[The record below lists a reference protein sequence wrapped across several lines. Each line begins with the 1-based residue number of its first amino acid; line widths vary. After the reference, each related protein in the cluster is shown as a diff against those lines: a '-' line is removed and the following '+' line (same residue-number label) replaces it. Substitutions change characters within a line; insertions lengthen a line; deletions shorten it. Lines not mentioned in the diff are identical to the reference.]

1 MASKGYMQHK
11 WRKIN
16 NNLVKND
23 RKGKECVTRIKEWPE
38 GSPVDAHQP
47 ARLVKNP

>member
-23 RKGKECVTRIKEWPE
+23 RKGKKCVTRIKEWPG
-38 GSPVDAHQP
+38 GSPVVVHQP
-47 ARLVKNP
+47 ARVVKNP